1 MSTAGRPRTSSK
13 ATIADAAAELFI
25 ENSYAGTTIDHI
37 TQRAGV
43 SRATFFNYFSA
54 KTDLLWFDVDRAI
67 VALGDACVPEDR
79 DDPIAALAAAVLKVG
94 AGFDGRQV
102 PLALSQ
108 QDVMGS
114 SAEITE
120 SGLSRVAALTAVF
133 QSSLGG
139 GSSLRNRTTAYI
151 LAGAVAAGWLDW
163 VRAGIG
169 RGPLTDHLAESLD
182 LARSGVSGR

>member
-1 MSTAGRPRTSSK
+1 MTSAGRPRTSSK

-67 VALGDACVPEDR
+67 DALGVACVPDDR
-79 DDPIAALAAAVLKVG
+79 KDPIAALAAAVLEVG

-108 QDVMGS
+108 QEVMGS
-114 SAEITE
+114 SAEIAE
-120 SGLSRVAALTAVF
+120 SGLSRVAALTRVF
-133 QSSLGG
+133 ESYLGG
-139 GSSLRNRTTAYI
+139 DAPRATSYI

-169 RGPLTDHLAESLD
+169 RAPLTGYLADSLD
-182 LARSGVSGR
+182 IARGGVTPS